1 MKRVVLA
8 SAASLVAASPA
19 FVHAQSAVT
28 LYGLVDAGITY
39 TNNQKGASN
48 IQQTSG
54 KLSGSRWGLRG
65 VEDLGDGLKTVF
77 RPSPRSSTPR
87 KPQRL
92 PLSLPLVCWMLLA
105 PFWLL
110 V

>member
-19 FVHAQSAVT
+19 LVHAQSAVT

-48 IQQTSG
+48 IQPTSG
-54 KLSGSRWGLRG
+54 KLNGSRWGLRG

-77 RPSPRSSTPR
+77 TLESGFPPNHGTAGASGGVGCGPR
-87 KPQRL
+87 L
-92 PLSLPLVCWMLLA
+92 
-105 PFWLL
+105 
-110 V
+110 